1 MDSLTL
7 DWQNGNDNSVMGKQC
22 WFMSD
27 SSQQVNVLKLSRARF
42 FTNNEKNFEGKTK

>member
-1 MDSLTL
+1 MDSLKL
-7 DWQNGNDNSVMGKQC
+7 DWQYENDNSVMGKQC

-42 FTNNEKNFEGKTK
+42 FTNKKNFEGKTK